1 MSDGRGALTRWI
13 FEEYRISEES
23 LGVSRVLAAV
33 ALLVMM
39 YPRYTWLAGF
49 PSSFFVPTPGL
60 GMFFTGLPPW
70 WLLWLILTAA
80 ITLTLALLV
89 GWHTRAAGLALAAVS
104 LVGNTFEYSLGK
116 INHDDLLLVVV
127 LITMSFSGW
136 ERRYSV
142 DARRGA
148 RRPPAAGWP
157 LAMLALLVGF
167 AMFSAG
173 LPKAMAGWLDP
184 TTQSA
189 QAHLLRNYHILER
202 STWLGRLA
210 LDHVPAVGWE
220 VLDWTTVVLE
230 MSFLPAALSRRAM
243 LTVCGIAVFLH
254 AAIYLT
260 MDIAFWGNV
269 VTYAMFVDWS
279 RVVARWRLLAA
290 LPGWLEVLSRA
301 KGWAILVAGVA
312 LTMVYGLIDNPV
324 VLILRAVSQGR
335 VTRHSLVM
343 LVPAVLVA
351 LAAGRSLVER
361 IARARA
367 RDPSAHPVLL
377 FDGVCGLCSR
387 AVDFVLAHDRRAVVR
402 FAALQSTAGQAA
414 LARHGLPSDYTDSM
428 ALIADG
434 RCYRYST
441 AVLEILRRLGWP
453 WALLWPLVLVPPP
466 FRDLVYEHV
475 AARRYRWFGKLDA
488 CRLPTAAERERFVSP
503 VSMAN

>member
-13 FEEYRISEES
+13 FEEYRISEQS
-23 LGVSRVLAAV
+23 LAMSRVHVAF
-33 ALLVMM
+33 ALLVMV
-39 YPRYTWLAGF
+39 YPRYVWVAGF
-49 PSSFFVPTPGL
+49 PSSFFAPTPGL
-60 GMFFTGLPPW
+60 GMFFTGLPPR

-89 GWHTRAAGLALAAVS
+89 GWHARLAGLALAAVL

-127 LITMSFSGW
+127 LLTMSFSGW
-136 ERRYSV
+136 ERRYSA

-148 RRPPAAGWP
+148 RLAPAAAWP
-157 LAMLALLVGF
+157 LAMLALLAGF

-184 TTQSA
+184 ATQSA
-189 QAHLLRNYHILER
+189 QAHLLRNYHVLER
-202 STWLGRLA
+202 PTWLGRLA

-220 VLDWTTVVLE
+220 ALDWTTVGLE

-260 MDIAFWGNV
+260 MDIPFYANI

-279 RVVARWRLLAA
+279 GVFARWGPLAA
-290 LPGWLEVLSRA
+290 VPGWLAVLSRA
-301 KGWAILVAGVA
+301 RGWAILVAGVV
-312 LTMVYGLIDNPV
+312 LTIVYQGLDNPA
-324 VLILRAVSQGR
+324 VLVLRAVGRGR
-335 VTRHSLVM
+335 VSRHSLAM
-343 LVPAVLVA
+343 LVPCVLVA

-361 IARARA
+361 IGGARS

-387 AVDFVLAHDRRAVVR
+387 AVDFVLAHDRRAVFR

-414 LARHGLPSDYTDSM
+414 LARHRLPSDYIDSM

-475 AARRYRWFGKLDA
+475 AARRYRWFGRLDA
-488 CRLPTAAERERFVSP
+488 CRLPTAAERERFVS
-503 VSMAN
+503 